1 MDKTVKYY
9 MAPLESVTTWIY
21 RQAHAKIYGRLDKYF
36 IPFLEPHEKR
46 DFKTRELQ
54 EILPEHNKNIYAV
67 PQILTNRSEGFIK
80 LAKALKDWGYEEINL
95 NLGCPSKTVVTKG
108 KGSGFLAKPEEL
120 ERFLTEIF
128 DALSGEVKISVKT
141 RIGKEDPEEFPALLE
156 LFNKYPMEELIIHP
170 RVQKDGY
177 GNVPRL
183 ELYELAEKQSVNP
196 LCYNGNLYTREQ
208 IRNFAERFP
217 GTERLM
223 FGRGFLRD
231 PGLLYNEGK
240 DSKDIFEKFWAF
252 HDLVYEGYQERN
264 MGDRN
269 VLFKMKELWSYQVYQ
284 FSEPERLFKVFKKAQ
299 DCKEYEQMIRNLRG

>member
-54 EILPEHNKNIYAV
+54 EILPEHNENIYAV

-80 LAKALKDWGYEEINL
+80 LAKALKDWGYEEVNL

-183 ELYELAEKQSVNP
+183 ELYELAEKQSLNP
-196 LCYNGNLYTREQ
+196 LCYNGDLYTREQ

-240 DSKDIFEKFWAF
+240 DPKDIFEKFWAF

-284 FSEPERLFKVFKKAQ
+284 FSEPERLFKTFKKMQ
-299 DCKEYEQMIRNLRG
+299 DCNEYEQMIRNLRR

>member
-36 IPFLEPHEKR
+36 IPFLETHEKR

-54 EILPEHNKNIYAV
+54 EILPEHNENIYAV

-183 ELYELAEKQSVNP
+183 ELYELAEKQSLNP
-196 LCYNGNLYTREQ
+196 LCYNGDLYTREQ

-231 PGLLYNEGK
+231 PGLIYNEGK
-240 DSKDIFEKFWAF
+240 DSKDIFEKFWEF

-284 FSEPERLFKVFKKAQ
+284 FSEPERLFKTFKKVQ
-299 DCKEYEQMIRNLRG
+299 DCNEYEQMIRNLRR

>member
-54 EILPEHNKNIYAV
+54 EILPEHNENIYAV

-80 LAKALKDWGYEEINL
+80 LAKALKDWGYEEVNL

-141 RIGKEDPEEFPALLE
+141 RIGKEDPEEFPALLK

-196 LCYNGNLYTREQ
+196 LCYNGDLYTREK

-284 FSEPERLFKVFKKAQ
+284 FSEPERLFKTFKKVQ
-299 DCKEYEQMIRNLRG
+299 DCNEYEQMIRNLRI

>member
-54 EILPEHNKNIYAV
+54 EILPEHNENIYAV

-196 LCYNGNLYTREQ
+196 LCYNGDLYTQEQ
-208 IRNFAERFP
+208 IWNFAERFP

-284 FSEPERLFKVFKKAQ
+284 FSEPERLFKTFKKVQ
-299 DCKEYEQMIRNLRG
+299 DCNEYEQMIRNLRR

>member
-156 LFNKYPMEELIIHP
+156 LFNKYSMEELIIHP

-183 ELYELAEKQSVNP
+183 ELYELAEKQSLNP
-196 LCYNGNLYTREQ
+196 LCYNGDLYTREQ

-284 FSEPERLFKVFKKAQ
+284 FSEPERLFKTFKKVQ
-299 DCKEYEQMIRNLRG
+299 DCNEYEQMIRNLRR

>member
-54 EILPEHNKNIYAV
+54 EILPEHNENIYAV

-80 LAKALKDWGYEEINL
+80 LAKVLKDWGYEEINL

-183 ELYELAEKQSVNP
+183 ELYELAEKQSLNP
-196 LCYNGNLYTREQ
+196 LCYNGDLYTREQ

-223 FGRGFLRD
+223 FGRGFLRN

-240 DSKDIFEKFWAF
+240 DPKDIFEKFWAF

-284 FSEPERLFKVFKKAQ
+284 FSEPERLFKTFKKVQ
-299 DCKEYEQMIRNLRG
+299 DCNEYEQMIRNLRR

>member
-9 MAPLESVTTWIY
+9 MAPLESVTAWIY

-54 EILPEHNKNIYAV
+54 EILPEHNENIYAV

-196 LCYNGNLYTREQ
+196 LCYNGDLYTREQ

-240 DSKDIFEKFWAF
+240 DPKDIFEKFWAF

-284 FSEPERLFKVFKKAQ
+284 FSEPERLFKTFKKVQ
-299 DCKEYEQMIRNLRG
+299 DCNEYEQMIRNLRR

>member
-1 MDKTVKYY
+1 MDKKVKYY

-54 EILPEHNKNIYAV
+54 EILPEHNENIYAV

-223 FGRGFLRD
+223 LGRGFLRD

-284 FSEPERLFKVFKKAQ
+284 FSEPERLFKTFKKVQ
-299 DCKEYEQMIRNLRG
+299 DCNEYEQMIRNLRR

>member
-54 EILPEHNKNIYAV
+54 EILPEHNENIYAV

-223 FGRGFLRD
+223 LGRGFLRD

-240 DSKDIFEKFWAF
+240 DPKDIFEKFWAF

-284 FSEPERLFKVFKKAQ
+284 FSEPERLFKTFKKVQ
-299 DCKEYEQMIRNLRG
+299 DCNEYEQMIRNLRR

>member
-54 EILPEHNKNIYAV
+54 EILPEHNENIYAV

-141 RIGKEDPEEFPALLE
+141 RIGKEDPEEFPALLK

-196 LCYNGNLYTREQ
+196 LCYNGDLYTREQ

-240 DSKDIFEKFWAF
+240 DPKDIFEKFLAF

-284 FSEPERLFKVFKKAQ
+284 FSEPERLFKTFKKMQ
-299 DCKEYEQMIRNLRG
+299 DCNEYEQMIRNLRR

>member
-1 MDKTVKYY
+1 

-54 EILPEHNKNIYAV
+54 EILPEHNENIYAV

-80 LAKALKDWGYEEINL
+80 LAKALKEWGYEEINL

-120 ERFLTEIF
+120 KLFLTEIF

-183 ELYELAEKQSVNP
+183 EIYELAEKQSMNP
-196 LCYNGNLYTREQ
+196 LCYNGDLYTREQ
-208 IRNFAERFP
+208 IRNLTERFP
-217 GTERLM
+217 GTQRLM
-223 FGRGFLRD
+223 FGRGFLRN

-240 DSKDIFEKFWAF
+240 DSEETFEKFWAF

>member
-54 EILPEHNKNIYAV
+54 EILPEHNENIYVV

-196 LCYNGNLYTREQ
+196 LCYNGDLYTREQ

-240 DSKDIFEKFWAF
+240 DPKDIFEKFWAF

-284 FSEPERLFKVFKKAQ
+284 FSEPERLFKTFKKVQ
-299 DCKEYEQMIRNLRG
+299 DCNEYEQMIRNLRR

>member
-54 EILPEHNKNIYAV
+54 EILPEHNENIYAV

-196 LCYNGNLYTREQ
+196 LCYNGDLYTREQ

-223 FGRGFLRD
+223 LGRGFLRD

-284 FSEPERLFKVFKKAQ
+284 FSEPERLFKTFKKVQ
-299 DCKEYEQMIRNLRG
+299 DCNEYEQMIRNLRR

>member
-54 EILPEHNKNIYAV
+54 EILPEHNENIYAV

-80 LAKALKDWGYEEINL
+80 LAKALKDWGYEEVNL

-141 RIGKEDPEEFPALLE
+141 RIGKEDPEEFPALLK

-196 LCYNGNLYTREQ
+196 LCYNGDLYTREQ

-240 DSKDIFEKFWAF
+240 DPKDIFEKFWAF

-284 FSEPERLFKVFKKAQ
+284 FSEPERLFKTFKKMQ
-299 DCKEYEQMIRNLRG
+299 DCNEYEQMIRNLRR